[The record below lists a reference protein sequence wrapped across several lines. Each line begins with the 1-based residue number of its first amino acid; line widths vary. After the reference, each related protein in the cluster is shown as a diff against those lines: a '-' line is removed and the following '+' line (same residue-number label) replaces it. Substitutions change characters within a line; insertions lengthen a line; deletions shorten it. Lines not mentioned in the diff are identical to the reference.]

1 MNGIMKRITVLLTV
15 LALVVVPCM
24 SCLAAEFGQ
33 GDDIMAGKMTADALV
48 VRPLAFV
55 ATAVGAVVFV
65 VSLPFSALGGNV
77 GEAHGYLVE
86 NPFKFTFSRPL
97 GDF

>member
-1 MNGIMKRITVLLTV
+1 MNGIMKRIIVLLTL
-15 LALVVVPCM
+15 LALVMVPCT
-24 SCLAAEFGQ
+24 SCLASESRNDSDLVG
-33 GDDIMAGKMTADALV
+33 GKMTADALV

-65 VSLPFSALGGNV
+65 ISLPLSALGGNV

-86 NPFKFTFSRPL
+86 DPFNFTFNRPL